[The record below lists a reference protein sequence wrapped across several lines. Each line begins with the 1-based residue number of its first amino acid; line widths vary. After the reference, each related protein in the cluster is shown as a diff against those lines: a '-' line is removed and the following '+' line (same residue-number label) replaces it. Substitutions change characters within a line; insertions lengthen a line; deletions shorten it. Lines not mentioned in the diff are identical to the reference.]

1 MVVPRGD
8 FTERFYCM
16 NTYVIRHVSCVK
28 CVEGDERAYY
38 LKTQAERKQ
47 RFMKVNK
54 KGLKQRGQDKV
65 YTIYIV
71 SIVIKLCIPV
81 VK

>member
-1 MVVPRGD
+1 MYVQSYSHV
-8 FTERFYCM
+8 YC
-16 NTYVIRHVSCVK
+16 TPLSCVK

-47 RFMKVNK
+47 RFMKVK

-65 YTIYIV
+65 
-71 SIVIKLCIPV
+71 CILS
-81 VK
+81 